1 MNKRELPIDSDT
13 CDETPSASE
22 VLMKS
27 VSPDAKKR
35 AKYRLK
41 LDPPASDSV
50 KRDLRLDRISIPSEK
65 KCYTKL
71 KVEEFMLQDVN
82 SIVVPDIKASKK
94 NLRYMLMSRRDLHQK
109 YLVDM
114 DHSCSY
120 EQFCRYIPDNVI
132 KPKPEDWGTC
142 LCKTCLN
149 PELKLD
155 CIKQLLPEVS
165 FDLNETNIDNADN
178 ILIGV
183 CDEILKSNLK
193 FEYLEWST
201 ETIKKKAK

>member
-1 MNKRELPIDSDT
+1 
-13 CDETPSASE
+13 
-22 VLMKS
+22 
-27 VSPDAKKR
+27 
-35 AKYRLK
+35 
-41 LDPPASDSV
+41 
-50 KRDLRLDRISIPSEK
+50 
-65 KCYTKL
+65 
-71 KVEEFMLQDVN
+71 
-82 SIVVPDIKASKK
+82 
-94 NLRYMLMSRRDLHQK
+94 MLMSRRDLHQK

-120 EQFCRYIPDNVI
+120 EQQCRYIPDNVI

-149 PELKLD
+149 PELKFN

-165 FDLNETNIDNADN
+165 FDLNETNIDNADY

-201 ETIKKKAK
+201 ETIKKKRPNKK